1 MKYLSMVRTEEKN
14 LAVLFG
20 GSGFIG
26 QHLARRLV
34 ALGYEVVIA
43 DLKQTDLPGTE
54 FHFCDVRHEINLRV
68 ARKPDVI
75 FNLAAV
81 HRTPGHRS
89 EEYYDTNV
97 LGAINIV
104 KWASK
109 VEVRKIVF
117 TSSISVYGQTNE
129 SKNESNHPSP
139 IHPYGKSKYMAENI
153 FNLWLANNRNQRAL
167 VICRPAV
174 IFGQGENGNFTRL
187 ATALKRH
194 VFFYPGKQSIIKAC
208 GYVHDLVESLI
219 FVSNRANPGLIL
231 YNFAFPFPYTIG
243 DICEAFARVANYSL
257 PHRLPLSKVAN
268 FLLRMPGIVHKFA
281 ARLIKLSN
289 STDVEPRALMDM
301 GFVWNFDLITAL
313 QHWRSESKTSQF
325 K

>member
-1 MKYLSMVRTEEKN
+1 MVRTTEKN

-34 ALGYEVVIA
+34 ALGYDVVIA
-43 DLKQTDLPGTE
+43 DLTPIDLPGAE
-54 FHFCDVRHEINLRV
+54 FHFCDVRQEIDLRL
-68 ARKPDVI
+68 ARKPTVI
-75 FNLAAV
+75 YNLAAV
-81 HRTPGHRS
+81 HRTPGHKS

-104 KWASK
+104 KWVSK

-117 TSSISVYGQTNE
+117 TSSISVYGLTKE
-129 SKNESNHPSP
+129 SKIETNQPSP

-153 FNLWLANNRNQRAL
+153 FNLWLADNRNQRAL

-194 VFFYPGKQSIIKAC
+194 VFFYPEKKSIVKAC
-208 GYVHDLVESLI
+208 GYVHDLVESFV
-219 FVSNRANPGLIL
+219 FVSNRAERGLVL

-243 DICEAFARVANYSL
+243 NICEAFARVANYSL
-257 PHRLPLSKVAN
+257 PHRLPLSTAAK
-268 FLLRMPGIVHKFA
+268 FLLRMPGFAHKLG
-281 ARLIKLSN
+281 ARLMKLSN
-289 STDVEPRALMDM
+289 STDVQPLALMDM
-301 GFVWNFDLITAL
+301 GFVWKFDLISAL
-313 QHWRSESKTSQF
+313 QHWRSESRTSEF